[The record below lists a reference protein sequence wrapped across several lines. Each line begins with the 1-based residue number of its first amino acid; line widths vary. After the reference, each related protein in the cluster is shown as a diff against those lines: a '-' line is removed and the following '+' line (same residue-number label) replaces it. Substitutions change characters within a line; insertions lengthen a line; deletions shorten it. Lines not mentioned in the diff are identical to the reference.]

1 VGAVEQEV
9 RLVITA
15 YLDASVLLRI
25 ILREEHPLDE
35 WDDLELGV
43 ASPILQVE
51 CLRTLHRLW
60 LHRQLDTVEYE
71 EKVSRATTMI
81 RYLDLIALDDDVI
94 AGAKGPLPVA
104 LTSLDAIH
112 LASAMVYRKAQPSD
126 ERPIYFATHDVALAR
141 AAKAMHFD
149 VIGVTV

>member
-1 VGAVEQEV
+1 M
-9 RLVITA
+9 ITA

-25 ILREEHPLDE
+25 ILKEDHPLDE

-43 ASPILQVE
+43 ASQILHVE

-60 LHRQLDTVEYE
+60 LHRQLDTAEYE
-71 EKVSRATTMI
+71 EKVAKATTMI
-81 RYLDLIALDDDVI
+81 GYLDMVGVDDRVI
-94 AGAKGPLPVA
+94 AGAKGPLPLA

-112 LASAMVYRKAQPSD
+112 LASAILYRKAQPSD
-126 ERPIYFATHDVALAR
+126 HRPIYFATHDVALAR